1 MDILF
6 KRKKFQKECNEHNLL
21 VRAHGPRRAKLIRRR
36 LDELR
41 VANNLKEI
49 GCLPQARCH
58 ELKGNRAGQL
68 SVDLDYPYRLIF
80 HPANDPI
87 PQKASGGLD
96 WSQVTTVEILGVEDT
111 HE

>member
-6 KRKKFQKECNEHNLL
+6 KSGQFQKECNNYNKLIRTYGE
-21 VRAHGPRRAKLIRRR
+21 RRARRIRRR

-41 VANNLKEI
+41 AAQNLHEMRS
-49 GCLPQARCH
+49 LPQARCH

-68 SVDLDYPYRLIF
+68 SVDLDYPYRLLF

-87 PQKASGGLD
+87 PKKSDGGLD
-96 WSQVTTVEILGVEDT
+96 WSQVTLIEITGVEDT
-111 HE
+111 HG